1 MQEKPSAPWR
11 NGNAAAAV
19 SAPASVVDSSPQVRV
34 AGVIDSAQQ
43 AHMASLIDNA
53 PQAHMAGLIDS
64 AEHARSA
71 DLAANSPNTAQALT
85 AEAAAPARPAKPS
98 KPHAPAAGNEPTIG
112 SPPADHSNDSNSNGN
127 SRAPRWHT
135 LSASRPLTYLI
146 ALAILCAWLLPG
158 TLGHDPWKQ
167 DETYTF
173 GIVQHMLD
181 TGDLVVPTNA
191 GQPFVEKPPVYDWVA
206 ASFAW
211 MFGRYLP
218 LHDAARLASAL
229 FAGLTVYYTARV
241 ARRAVNAPSWFD
253 LRVIGTLALFGG
265 TLVVVKHVHD
275 MMTDVALMAG
285 AAIGFCGLFELV
297 LAHLHYD
304 GDQDRLSADAARE
317 RRHAILSGAAMF
329 GAGVGVSFLAKGL
342 FVPLVFGATVCAVFA
357 LYRACR
363 SRSFAAALG
372 VAALVCT
379 PFALIWPICFY
390 LRSEALFKV
399 WLWDNNV
406 GRFFG
411 FSVAELGSESES
423 RLFVLR
429 TVLSVGF
436 PVAPLVLAAL
446 GGGAW
451 QRWRDPR
458 VALPAIF
465 AGVGFAVL
473 QSSATIRELY
483 ILPFIAPLALLGM
496 QGTGRLPQR
505 LHTAWDMTS
514 RVLFGST
521 AALAWIVWSI
531 MSSTTASH
539 ASLHRLGRW
548 LPLDWVLPVKP
559 GLVVAAVLMTVGWLW
574 LLPVFK
580 YTGKWRGALSW
591 CAGAV
596 LAWGLVSTLLLP
608 WLDYAK
614 SYRSVF
620 ENLGAA
626 LNMEWNDGDC
636 MASTGLG
643 ESEAP
648 MLEYYTGIE
657 HQPTANTRTTDCT
670 WLIAGSRRNNAR
682 MPAGDWRLFWSGA
695 RPGDNDELLRVFV
708 RTPAASPDATAKSSY
723 GDAAR

>member
-1 MQEKPSAPWR
+1 MQEKPVAP
-11 NGNAAAAV
+11 
-19 SAPASVVDSSPQVRV
+19 S
-34 AGVIDSAQQ
+34 
-43 AHMASLIDNA
+43 
-53 PQAHMAGLIDS
+53 
-64 AEHARSA
+64 
-71 DLAANSPNTAQALT
+71 
-85 AEAAAPARPAKPS
+85 
-98 KPHAPAAGNEPTIG
+98 PAAG
-112 SPPADHSNDSNSNGN
+112 SQAAD
-127 SRAPRWHT
+127 RAPYLDRWRA
-135 LSASRPLTYLI
+135 LSNVRPLLWLV
-146 ALAILCAWLLPG
+146 AMAIVCAWLLPG

-206 ASFAW
+206 AGLAW
-211 MFGRYLP
+211 MFGRYMP

-241 ARRAVNAPSWFD
+241 ARRAVNASNWRD
-253 LRVIGTLALFGG
+253 LRVISTLALFGG
-265 TLVVVKHVHD
+265 TLVVKHVHD

-297 LAHLHYD
+297 LAHLRYD
-304 GDQDRLSADAARE
+304 GERNNDAAQ

-329 GAGVGVSFLAKGL
+329 GAGVGLSFLAKGL
-342 FVPLVFGATVCAVFA
+342 FVPLVFAATVCAVLV
-357 LYRACR
+357 LYPACR
-363 SRSFAAALG
+363 SRSFAGALG
-372 VAALVCT
+372 VAALVCA
-379 PFALIWPICFY
+379 PFALIWPLCFY

-411 FSVAELGSESES
+411 FSVAELGSESEN

-429 TVLSVGF
+429 TVLTVGF
-436 PVAPLVLAAL
+436 PVVPLAVAAL
-446 GGGAW
+446 AGGAW
-451 QRWRDPR
+451 RRWRDPR

-465 AGVGFAVL
+465 AGTGFAVL

-483 ILPFIAPLALLGM
+483 ILPFIAPLALLAM
-496 QGTGRLPQR
+496 QGAERLPQR
-505 LHTAWDMTS
+505 FHTAWDMTS

-531 MSSTTASH
+531 ASSQVNTH

-548 LPLDWVLPVKP
+548 LPLDFVLPVRP
-559 GLVVAAVLMTVGWLW
+559 GLIAAALLMTIGWLW
-574 LLPVFK
+574 LLPAFK
-580 YTGKWRGALSW
+580 YTGKWRGPLSW

-596 LAWGLVSTLLLP
+596 VAWGLVSTLLLP

-620 ENLGAA
+620 ENLGEA
-626 LNMEWNDGDC
+626 LNVEWNDGDC
-636 MASTGLG
+636 MASIGLG

-648 MLEYYTGIE
+648 MLEYFAGIE
-657 HQPTANTRTTDCT
+657 HQPTVDARTTGCT
-670 WLIAGSRRNNAR
+670 WLIVGGRRDNPST
-682 MPAGDWRLFWSGA
+682 PAGDWRLFWSGA
-695 RPGDNDELLRVFV
+695 RPGDTDELLRVFV
-708 RTPAASPDATAKSSY
+708 RTPAATP
-723 GDAAR
+723 AAGAGTP

>member
-1 MQEKPSAPWR
+1 MQEKPIAP
-11 NGNAAAAV
+11 
-19 SAPASVVDSSPQVRV
+19 S
-34 AGVIDSAQQ
+34 
-43 AHMASLIDNA
+43 
-53 PQAHMAGLIDS
+53 
-64 AEHARSA
+64 
-71 DLAANSPNTAQALT
+71 
-85 AEAAAPARPAKPS
+85 
-98 KPHAPAAGNEPTIG
+98 PAAG
-112 SPPADHSNDSNSNGN
+112 SQAAD
-127 SRAPRWHT
+127 RAPHRERWRALT
-135 LSASRPLTYLI
+135 RVRPLLWLV
-146 ALAILCAWLLPG
+146 AMAIVCAWLLPG

-206 ASFAW
+206 AGLAW

-229 FAGLTVYYTARV
+229 FAGLTVYYTASV
-241 ARRAVNAPSWFD
+241 ARRAVDASNWLD
-253 LRVIGTLALFGG
+253 LRVVSTVALFGG

-297 LAHLHYD
+297 LAHLRYD
-304 GDQDRLSADAARE
+304 GQRNNVSVDAVPQ
-317 RRHAILSGAAMF
+317 RRDAILSGAATF
-329 GAGVGVSFLAKGL
+329 GVGVGVSFLAKGL
-342 FVPLVFGATVCAVFA
+342 FVPLVFGATVCAVLA
-357 LYRACR
+357 LYPACR
-363 SRSFAAALG
+363 SRSFAGALG
-372 VAALVCT
+372 MAALVCA
-379 PFALIWPICFY
+379 PFALIWPVCFY

-411 FSVAELGSESES
+411 FSVAELGSESEN

-429 TVLSVGF
+429 TVLTVGF
-436 PVAPLVLAAL
+436 PAVPLAVAAL
-446 GGGAW
+446 AGGAW
-451 QRWRDPR
+451 RRWRDPS
-458 VALPAIF
+458 VALPAVF
-465 AGVGFAVL
+465 AGTGFAVL

-483 ILPFIAPLALLGM
+483 ILPFIAPLALLAM
-496 QGTGRLPQR
+496 QGAERLPQR

-531 MSSTTASH
+531 VSSPANTH

-548 LPLDWVLPVKP
+548 LPLDFVLPVRP
-559 GLVVAAVLMTVGWLW
+559 GLIAAALLMTIGWLW
-574 LLPVFK
+574 LLPAFK
-580 YTGKWRGALSW
+580 YAGKWRGLLSW
-591 CAGAV
+591 CAGAIV
-596 LAWGLVSTLLLP
+596 AWGLVSTLLLP

-620 ENLGAA
+620 ENLGAV
-626 LNMEWNDGDC
+626 LSVQWNDGDC
-636 MASTGLG
+636 MASVGLG

-657 HQPTANTRTTDCT
+657 HRPTTDTGTTECT
-670 WLIAGSRRNNAR
+670 WLIVGSRRDNPR
-682 MPAGDWRLFWSGA
+682 TPAGDWRLFWSGA
-695 RPGDNDELLRVFV
+695 RPGDTDELLRVFV
-708 RTPAASPDATAKSSY
+708 RTPTATPAAASATP
-723 GDAAR
+723 

>member
-1 MQEKPSAPWR
+1 MQEKSSAPWR
-11 NGNAAAAV
+11 KGNAAAAV
-19 SAPASVVDSSPQVRV
+19 SAPGGLS
-34 AGVIDSAQQ
+34 DSADE
-43 AHMASLIDNA
+43 ARAASA
-53 PQAHMAGLIDS
+53 AG
-64 AEHARSA
+64 HGP
-71 DLAANSPNTAQALT
+71 NSPHSVFAAGAQTAA
-85 AEAAAPARPAKPS
+85 AAAPARPTQAS
-98 KPHAPAAGNEPTIG
+98 KPQASGAADQPGLDAPAA
-112 SPPADHSNDSNSNGN
+112 D
-127 SRAPRWHT
+127 R
-135 LSASRPLTYLI
+135 ASRGGERWRALSTARPLMWLV

-173 GIVQHMLD
+173 GIVKHMLD
-181 TGDLVVPTNA
+181 TGDLVVPINA

-206 ASFAW
+206 AGLAW

-241 ARRAVNAPSWFD
+241 ARRAVDAPSWFD
-253 LRVIGTLALFGG
+253 VRVIGSVALFGG

-285 AAIGFCGLFELV
+285 AAVGFCGLFELV
-297 LAHLHYD
+297 LAHLRDD
-304 GDQDRLSADAARE
+304 GDLARLSADAARE

-342 FVPLVFGATVCAVFA
+342 FVPLVFGATTCAALV

-372 VAALVCT
+372 LAALVCA
-379 PFALIWPICFY
+379 PFLLIWPISFY
-390 LRSEALFKV
+390 LRSEPLFKV

-423 RLFVLR
+423 RFFVLR
-429 TVLSVGF
+429 TVLTVGF
-436 PVAPLVLAAL
+436 PTVPLALAAL
-446 GGGAW
+446 AGGAW
-451 QRWRDPR
+451 RRWRDPR

-473 QSSATIRELY
+473 QNSATIRELY
-483 ILPFIAPLALLGM
+483 ILPFIAPLALLAM
-496 QGTGRLPQR
+496 QGVERLPQR
-505 LHTAWDMTS
+505 LATVWDMTS

-531 MSSTTASH
+531 MSGPVDAHT
-539 ASLHRLGRW
+539 SLHRLGRW

-559 GLVVAAVLMTVGWLW
+559 GLIAAALLMTLGWLW

-591 CAGAV
+591 CAGAIV
-596 LAWGLVSTLLLP
+596 AWGLVSTLLLP

-626 LNMEWNDGDC
+626 LSAEWNDGDC
-636 MASTGLG
+636 MASVGLG

-648 MLEYYTGIE
+648 MLDYFAGIE
-657 HQPTANTRTTDCT
+657 HHPTANTRTSECT
-670 WLIAGSRRNNAR
+670 WLIVESRRSNAFL
-682 MPAGDWRLFWSGA
+682 PAGNWRLFWTGA
-695 RPGDNDELLRVFV
+695 RPGDTDELLRVFV
-708 RTPAASPDATAKSSY
+708 RTPAAKPAGA
-723 GDAAR
+723 GAAGRN